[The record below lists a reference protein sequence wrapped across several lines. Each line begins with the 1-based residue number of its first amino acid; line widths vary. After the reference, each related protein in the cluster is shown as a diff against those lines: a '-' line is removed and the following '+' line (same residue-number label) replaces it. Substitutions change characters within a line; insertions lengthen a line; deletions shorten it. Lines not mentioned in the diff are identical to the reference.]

1 MFKASK
7 AVRFFFFTTSI
18 VAFIPIW
25 LTGLN
30 NVHWFSYFIP
40 SVFLFAALTGICP
53 GMAISKKIF
62 GES

>member
-1 MFKASK
+1 MLKASK
-7 AVRFFFFTTSI
+7 AVRFFFLTTSV

-25 LTGLN
+25 LTGFN

-40 SVFLFAALTGICP
+40 SIFLFAALTGICP